1 MEYPEFSRLTNGTDL
16 APIYPQRLNSGGA
29 PLRLNPTAARRY
41 IAAFALSLSLGA
53 YPVSASAAGQT
64 AAPAPASAA
73 LANIHIENFGRV
85 SPTYY
90 RGAQPKGHDFADL
103 AAAGV
108 KTVIDLAQE
117 GDPAEEANA
126 KKAGLQFVRIPM
138 TTHQSPGP
146 LTITEFLSLVN
157 DPARQPVYVHCIGG
171 RHRTGVMTAIYRMT
185 AEAWTPIQAFNEMK
199 QYKFGADFLHP
210 EFKDFVLGFAAP
222 AAHDR

>member
-1 MEYPEFSRLTNGTDL
+1 
-16 APIYPQRLNSGGA
+16 
-29 PLRLNPTAARRY
+29 LRLNHTAARTY
-41 IAAFALSLSLGA
+41 IAGLALSLTLGA
-53 YPVSASAAGQT
+53 YPTPAGAAERAVAVA
-64 AAPAPASAA
+64 AAPTSAA
-73 LANIHIENFGRV
+73 LSRIQIDNFGQV
-85 SPTYY
+85 SETYY

-103 AAAGV
+103 AAVGI
-108 KTVIDLAQE
+108 KTVIDLAAE

-138 TTHQSPGP
+138 TTHQTPGP
-146 LTITEFLSLVN
+146 QTITDFLSLVN

-185 AEAWTPIQAFNEMK
+185 AEAWSPVQAFKEMK